1 MNDYASFR
9 FENKDLEVSKENLK
23 YFTSLMDQVLT
34 LGDKKSALESENEI
48 ILDVSMKGI
57 DLANNA

>member
-57 DLANNA
+57 NLANNV